1 MEISA
6 GTSGKSAFA
15 WFTWQQA
22 AGVFVGILGA
32 GYLEKFMQAPLAW
45 AIGGLIWGA
54 FFSLILTDMST
65 RKKMAFIVYH
75 GSLMGYMN
83 WLLNTYF

>member
-6 GTSGKSAFA
+6 STSEKTMFR
-15 WFTWQQA
+15 WFSWQQA
-22 AGVFVGILGA
+22 AGVFIGILGA
-32 GYLEKFMQAPLAW
+32 GYLERFMQAPLAW

-54 FFSLILTDMST
+54 FFSLTITDMST

-75 GSLMGYMN
+75 GSLLGYMN
-83 WLLNTYF
+83 WLLNMYF

>member
-1 MEISA
+1 MNNNWL
-6 GTSGKSAFA
+6 SGIR
-15 WFTWQQA
+15 WQWA
-22 AGVFVGILGA
+22 AAPFVGILVA
-32 GYLEKFMQAPLAW
+32 GYLERFMQDPLAW

-54 FFSLILTDMST
+54 FWSLIITDMSLK
-65 RKKMAFIVYH
+65 KKMAFIVYQ